1 MIDKIE
7 KSLVDRVGSSIFI
20 TLFLSLLFTVIFQSY
35 VAKYQL
41 AFFGFFAATLLV
53 SIFLFATWKL
63 KEELENNETL
73 KIM

>member
-7 KSLVDRVGSSIFI
+7 KSLVDRVGSSILI
-20 TLFLSLLFTVIFQSY
+20 TLFLSFLFTVIFQSY

-41 AFFGFFAATLLV
+41 AFLGFFAASLLV

-63 KEELENNETL
+63 KEELENNE
-73 KIM
+73 K